1 MGSWVPFQVDCFM
14 HHNENKISEQG
25 LLTIFVRRSPFAV
38 HRNVDTLTRPSG
50 FPNPQSAIRNSASCI
65 LYSLFCILSPITPLS
80 LAKLDPQAI
89 VCTTVMATYI
99 YETVPDSPD
108 LPIRRFEVRQSMK
121 DSPLT
126 HDPETGQRVRR
137 VIAGGMGVIMTGAR
151 APRASSS
158 PRSGCGTGRCSCC

>member
-1 MGSWVPFQVDCFM
+1 
-14 HHNENKISEQG
+14 
-25 LLTIFVRRSPFAV
+25 
-38 HRNVDTLTRPSG
+38 
-50 FPNPQSAIRNSASCI
+50 
-65 LYSLFCILSPITPLS
+65 
-80 LAKLDPQAI
+80 
-89 VCTTVMATYI
+89 MATYI

-151 APRASSS
+151 APRASSL